1 MCVVLRTDERN
12 LDTQASERSIKEI
25 KYGRI
30 SFYELGLNVRGLI
43 LFIPNIYAYNEMRH
57 FILYNRIMH
66 FTFHSFIVDYMEEV
80 KKKNQRQNL
89 SGFAFELHSFPFFI
103 RTFPP

>member
-1 MCVVLRTDERN
+1 MCAALRTDERN

-43 LFIPNIYAYNEMRH
+43 LFIPNIYAYTEMRH

-66 FTFHSFIVDYMEEV
+66 FTFHSFIVDYMEAV
-80 KKKNQRQNL
+80 KKKNRKTE
-89 SGFAFELHSFPFFI
+89 FKWVCF
-103 RTFPP
+103 